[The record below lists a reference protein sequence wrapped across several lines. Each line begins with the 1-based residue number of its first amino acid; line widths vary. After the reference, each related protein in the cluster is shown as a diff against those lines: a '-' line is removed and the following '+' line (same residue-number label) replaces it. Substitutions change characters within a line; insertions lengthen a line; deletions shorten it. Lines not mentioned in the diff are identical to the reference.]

1 MLRPITRLSCGLALL
16 HLFSFGCG
24 GGADGDG
31 GSGGSGAGSASGG
44 APVELET
51 SDVSYDS
58 SAPEDPLRT
67 LDVYPLPS
75 SAAAVP
81 VVIWVHGGGW
91 FTGDKANNMARK
103 VELFNGEGYLLVS
116 LNYRLSPEPKA
127 SPDPDRVRFPT
138 HPEDVARADAWV
150 HENAAAYGG
159 DPERIAL
166 LGHSAGAHLVALVG
180 TAPDYLAPYDLAPSD
195 LRCVGSFDT
204 EGYDIPSAIDTGSAQ
219 QNAILINAFGDDPAV
234 WTEASP
240 LTHVAAGVPDFL
252 LVARGAAPRRAAVEA
267 FRSALADVS
276 VPAEVIDGSALDH
289 EGVNDA
295 IGEPDDQIMTPA
307 IRSFLGGCFE

>member
-1 MLRPITRLSCGLALL
+1 LCCGLTLL

-31 GSGGSGAGSASGG
+31 GSGGSGAASSSGG

-51 SDVSYDS
+51 SDVSYDP

-67 LDVYPLPS
+67 LDIYPLPS
-75 SAAAVP
+75 STTAAP

-91 FTGDKANNMARK
+91 HSGDKENKMARK

-127 SPDPDRVRFPT
+127 SPDPDRIRFPT
-138 HPEDVARADAWV
+138 HPEDVARAVAWV
-150 HENAAAYGG
+150 HANAASYGG

-166 LGHSAGAHLVALVG
+166 LGHSAGAHLVALLG
-180 TAPDYLAPYDLAPSD
+180 TAPAYLAPYDLAPTD

-204 EGYDIPSAIDTGSAQ
+204 EGYDVPSAIETGSAQ
-219 QNAILINAFGDDPAV
+219 QNAVLINAFGTDPAV

-240 LTHVAAGVPDFL
+240 LTHVALGVPDFL
-252 LVARGAAPRRAAVEA
+252 LVARGAAPRRASVEA
-267 FRSALADVS
+267 FRAALADVS
-276 VPAEVIDGSALDH
+276 VPADVIEAAALEHDEVS
-289 EGVNDA
+289 EV

-307 IRSFLGGCFE
+307 IRTFLEGCFE

>member
-1 MLRPITRLSCGLALL
+1 MTLPIARLYCGLTLL
-16 HLFSFGCG
+16 HLFAFGCG

-67 LDVYPLPS
+67 LDVYSLPS

-127 SPDPDRVRFPT
+127 SPAPDRVRFPT
-138 HPEDVARADAWV
+138 HPEDVARAVAWV

-166 LGHSAGAHLVALVG
+166 LGHSAGAHLC
-180 TAPDYLAPYDLAPSD
+180 
-195 LRCVGSFDT
+195 R
-204 EGYDIPSAIDTGSAQ
+204 
-219 QNAILINAFGDDPAV
+219 
-234 WTEASP
+234 
-240 LTHVAAGVPDFL
+240 
-252 LVARGAAPRRAAVEA
+252 
-267 FRSALADVS
+267 
-276 VPAEVIDGSALDH
+276 
-289 EGVNDA
+289 
-295 IGEPDDQIMTPA
+295 
-307 IRSFLGGCFE
+307 LGGHGSRLSGAVRSRTQ